1 MIVLDKEDLNKIEF
15 RWNHEVE
22 LSSYGREFFVSKAK
36 ISKNTNQEE
45 KKIMKKICALFII
58 LVLLLT
64 GCSSPKTDDTAD
76 KNIEETKTL
85 VVGLDD
91 TFAPM
96 GFRDDAGELVG
107 FDIDLA
113 KAIAA
118 KIGYEVSFQPIDW
131 AMKETELNSGN
142 IDCIW
147 NGYSITEER
156 KTKVAF
162 STPYLDNAQLIIT
175 LSGSDI
181 ASKADLAD
189 KIVAVQ
195 KESSALDAVTAD
207 DIAASLKEIVE
218 FDTNID
224 CFMDLEAGR
233 CDAIVC
239 DEVLARYIIKQRGE
253 DKYNILSDDFGKE
266 EYGIGFRLTDSEL
279 VASVDKALE
288 DLKAD
293 GTYKDIYS
301 KWFSE

>member
-1 MIVLDKEDLNKIEF
+1 
-15 RWNHEVE
+15 
-22 LSSYGREFFVSKAK
+22 
-36 ISKNTNQEE
+36 
-45 KKIMKKICALFII
+45 MKKICALFII

-64 GCSSPKTDDTAD
+64 GCNATKTEEVKQD
-76 KNIEETKTL
+76 KTKTL

-96 GFRDDAGELVG
+96 GFRDDKGQLVG

-113 KAIAA
+113 KAVAE

-175 LSGSDI
+175 LAGSDI
-181 ASKADLAD
+181 DSKADLAD
-189 KIVAVQ
+189 KTVSVQ

-224 CFMDLEAGR
+224 CFMELDAQR

-253 DKYNILSDDFGKE
+253 EKYNILADDFGKE
-266 EYGIGFRLTDSEL
+266 EYGVGFRLTDTDL
-279 VASVDKALE
+279 VNSVNQALE

>member
-1 MIVLDKEDLNKIEF
+1 
-15 RWNHEVE
+15 
-22 LSSYGREFFVSKAK
+22 
-36 ISKNTNQEE
+36 
-45 KKIMKKICALFII
+45 MKKICALFII

-64 GCSSPKTDDTAD
+64 GCNATKTEEVKQD
-76 KNIEETKTL
+76 KTKTL

-96 GFRDDAGELVG
+96 GFRDDKGELVG

-113 KAIAA
+113 KAVAE

-175 LSGSDI
+175 LAGSDI
-181 ASKADLAD
+181 DSKADLAD
-189 KIVAVQ
+189 KTVSVQ

-224 CFMDLEAGR
+224 CFMELDAQR

-253 DKYNILSDDFGKE
+253 EKYNILADDFGKE
-266 EYGIGFRLTDSEL
+266 EYGVGFRLTDTDL
-279 VASVDKALE
+279 VNSVNKALE

-293 GTYKDIYS
+293 GTYKEIYT

>member
-1 MIVLDKEDLNKIEF
+1 
-15 RWNHEVE
+15 
-22 LSSYGREFFVSKAK
+22 
-36 ISKNTNQEE
+36 
-45 KKIMKKICALFII
+45 MKKICALFII

-64 GCSSPKTDDTAD
+64 GCSSAKTQDVKQD
-76 KNIEETKTL
+76 ETKTL

-96 GFRDDAGELVG
+96 GFRDDNGELVG

-113 KAIAA
+113 NAVAE

-156 KTKVAF
+156 KTKVSF

-175 LSGSDI
+175 LADSEI
-181 ASKADLAD
+181 ASKADLAG
-189 KIVAVQ
+189 KTVAVQ
-195 KESSALDAVTAD
+195 KESSALEAVTAD
-207 DIAASLKEIVE
+207 DIYASLSQVVE

-224 CFMDLEAGR
+224 CFMELDAQR

-253 DKYNILSDDFGKE
+253 EKYNILTDDFGKE
-266 EYGIGFRLTDSEL
+266 EYGIGFRLTDTDL
-279 VASVDKALE
+279 VNSVNQALE

-293 GTYKDIYS
+293 GTYSEIYS
-301 KWFSE
+301 KWFSK

>member
-1 MIVLDKEDLNKIEF
+1 
-15 RWNHEVE
+15 
-22 LSSYGREFFVSKAK
+22 
-36 ISKNTNQEE
+36 
-45 KKIMKKICALFII
+45 MKKICALFII

-64 GCSSPKTDDTAD
+64 GCSSAKTQDVKQD
-76 KNIEETKTL
+76 ETKTL

-96 GFRDDAGELVG
+96 GFRDDNGELVG

-113 KAIAA
+113 NAVAE

-156 KTKVAF
+156 KTKVSF

-175 LSGSDI
+175 LADSEI
-181 ASKADLAD
+181 ASKADLAG
-189 KIVAVQ
+189 KTVAVQ
-195 KESSALDAVTAD
+195 KESSALEAVTAD
-207 DIAASLKEIVE
+207 DIYASLSQVVE

-224 CFMDLEAGR
+224 CFMELDAQR

-253 DKYNILSDDFGKE
+253 EKYNILTDDFGKE
-266 EYGIGFRLTDSEL
+266 EYGIGFRLTDTDL
-279 VASVDKALE
+279 VNSVNQALE

-293 GTYKDIYS
+293 GTYSEIYS

>member
-1 MIVLDKEDLNKIEF
+1 
-15 RWNHEVE
+15 
-22 LSSYGREFFVSKAK
+22 
-36 ISKNTNQEE
+36 
-45 KKIMKKICALFII
+45 MKKICALFII

-113 KAIAA
+113 KAVAE

-175 LSGSDI
+175 LASSDI

-207 DIAASLKEIVE
+207 DIAASIKEIVE

-266 EYGIGFRLTDSEL
+266 EYGIGFRLTDTDL
-279 VASVDKALE
+279 VNSVNQALE

>member
-1 MIVLDKEDLNKIEF
+1 
-15 RWNHEVE
+15 
-22 LSSYGREFFVSKAK
+22 
-36 ISKNTNQEE
+36 
-45 KKIMKKICALFII
+45 MKKICALFII

-64 GCSSPKTDDTAD
+64 GCNATKTEEVKQD
-76 KNIEETKTL
+76 KTKTL

-96 GFRDDAGELVG
+96 GFRDDKGQLVG

-113 KAIAA
+113 KAVAE

-175 LSGSDI
+175 LAGSDI
-181 ASKADLAD
+181 TSKADLAD
-189 KIVAVQ
+189 KTVSVQ

-224 CFMDLEAGR
+224 CFMELDAQR

-253 DKYNILSDDFGKE
+253 EKYNILADDFGKE
-266 EYGIGFRLTDSEL
+266 EYGVGFRLTDTDL
-279 VASVDKALE
+279 VNSVNKALE

-293 GTYKDIYS
+293 GTYKEIYT

>member
-64 GCSSPKTDDTAD
+64 GCSSPKTDDAAD
-76 KNIEETKTL
+76 KNSEETKTL

-113 KAIAA
+113 KAVAA

-266 EYGIGFRLTDSEL
+266 EYGIGFRLTDTDL
-279 VASVDKALE
+279 VNSVNQALE

-293 GTYKDIYS
+293 GTYKEIYT

>member
-1 MIVLDKEDLNKIEF
+1 
-15 RWNHEVE
+15 
-22 LSSYGREFFVSKAK
+22 
-36 ISKNTNQEE
+36 
-45 KKIMKKICALFII
+45 MKKICALFII

-64 GCSSPKTDDTAD
+64 GCNATKTEEVKQD
-76 KNIEETKTL
+76 KTKTL

-96 GFRDDAGELVG
+96 GFRDDKGQLVG

-113 KAIAA
+113 KAVDE
-118 KIGYEVSFQPIDW
+118 KVGYEVSFQPIDW

-175 LSGSDI
+175 LAGSDI
-181 ASKADLAD
+181 DSKADLAD
-189 KIVAVQ
+189 KTVSVQ

-224 CFMDLEAGR
+224 CFMEL
-233 CDAIVC
+233 DA
-239 DEVLARYIIKQRGE
+239 QR
-253 DKYNILSDDFGKE
+253 
-266 EYGIGFRLTDSEL
+266 
-279 VASVDKALE
+279 
-288 DLKAD
+288 
-293 GTYKDIYS
+293 
-301 KWFSE
+301 

>member
-1 MIVLDKEDLNKIEF
+1 
-15 RWNHEVE
+15 
-22 LSSYGREFFVSKAK
+22 
-36 ISKNTNQEE
+36 
-45 KKIMKKICALFII
+45 MKKICALFII

-76 KNIEETKTL
+76 KNSEETKTL

-113 KAIAA
+113 KAVAE

-189 KIVAVQ
+189 KTVAVQ

-266 EYGIGFRLTDSEL
+266 EYGIGFRLTDTEL

>member
-1 MIVLDKEDLNKIEF
+1 MNSRPMDG
-15 RWNHEVE
+15 
-22 LSSYGREFFVSKAK
+22 SFFVSKAK

-76 KNIEETKTL
+76 KNSEETKTL

-113 KAIAA
+113 KAVSA

-181 ASKADLAD
+181 ASKADLTD

-207 DIAASLKEIVE
+207 DIAASIKEIVE

-293 GTYKDIYS
+293 GTYKEIYS

>member
-1 MIVLDKEDLNKIEF
+1 
-15 RWNHEVE
+15 
-22 LSSYGREFFVSKAK
+22 
-36 ISKNTNQEE
+36 
-45 KKIMKKICALFII
+45 MKKICALFII

-64 GCSSPKTDDTAD
+64 GCSSAKTQDVKQD
-76 KNIEETKTL
+76 ETKTL

-96 GFRDDAGELVG
+96 GFRDDKGQLVG

-113 KAIAA
+113 KAVAE

-175 LSGSDI
+175 LAGSDI
-181 ASKADLAD
+181 DSKADLAD
-189 KIVAVQ
+189 KTVSVQ

-224 CFMDLEAGR
+224 CFMELDAQR

-253 DKYNILSDDFGKE
+253 EKYNILADDFGKE
-266 EYGIGFRLTDSEL
+266 EYGIGFRLTDTDL
-279 VASVDKALE
+279 VNSVNKALE

-293 GTYKDIYS
+293 GTYKEIYT